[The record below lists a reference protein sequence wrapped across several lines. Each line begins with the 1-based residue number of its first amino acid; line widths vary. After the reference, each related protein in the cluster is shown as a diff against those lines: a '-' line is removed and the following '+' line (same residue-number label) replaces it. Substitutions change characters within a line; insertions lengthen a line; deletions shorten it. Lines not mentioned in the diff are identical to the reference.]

1 MPIKALQLS
10 KILRFFVNV
19 TVPLRFIE

>member
-19 TVPLRFIE
+19 AVPLRFIE